1 MPANTPNLAL
11 PYPVSADTVDVPRDI
26 QALATKLDVV
36 PGTNLPLYTE
46 TTLPIS
52 APAGTMAW
60 FIYSAAPGG
69 AAIYSIRFSG
79 DPGGAWYTFGQIPML
94 DTGDVT
100 PTTLTA
106 ATGWRK
112 TSLSVTMSMRGSY
125 LFSAAS
131 VQIYNVA
138 ETQGGIGLA
147 SQGVADTATPPYQTN
162 QAQSAASSRVGTIVS
177 EVRATCQ
184 AGDVMSLR
192 ANSVASATITFA
204 RARIW
209 AVPLSLYGVA

>member
-11 PYPVSADTVDVPRDI
+11 PYPVSADTVDVPRDV
-26 QALATKLDVV
+26 QALATKLDGYSF
-36 PGTNLPLYTE
+36 PINLPTYTE

-52 APAGTMAW
+52 APDGTMAW
-60 FIYSAAPGG
+60 FRFTTAPGG
-69 AAIYSIRFSG
+69 GMWLARFDSG
-79 DPGGAWYTFGQIPML
+79 SGNWQLFGATPML
-94 DTGDVT
+94 DTLDVT

-112 TSLSVTMSMRGSY
+112 TNTSVTVPMRGNY